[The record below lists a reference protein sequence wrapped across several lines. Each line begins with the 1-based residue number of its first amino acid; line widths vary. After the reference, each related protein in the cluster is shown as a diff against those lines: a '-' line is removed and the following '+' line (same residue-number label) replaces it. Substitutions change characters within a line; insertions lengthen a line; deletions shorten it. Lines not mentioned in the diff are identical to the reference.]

1 MRYYVKQGER
11 EWGVDIE
18 RLPKGQLAATLDG
31 VLTEVTILSEAPTLV
46 VAVGGRV
53 MELFSAGPDAV
64 AMRGGAD
71 AFHFESAQARAL
83 SRSEQAREGAA
94 AREVRAPM
102 PGRVVKVLVSPG
114 DSVEPGAGLL
124 VIEAM
129 KMENELDARSAGVIA
144 GIFVKPGDIVE
155 RGALLV
161 SLE

>member
-11 EWGVDIE
+11 EWGVDVE
-18 RLPKGQLAATLDG
+18 RLPTGQVAVTLDG
-31 VLTEVTILSEAPTLV
+31 VRTEVTILSEAPTLV

-53 MELFSAGPDAV
+53 MELFSAGPNAV
-64 AMRGGAD
+64 AMPGGAE
-71 AFHFESAQARAL
+71 AFRFESAQARAL
-83 SRSEQAREGAA
+83 TSGERTQEGEC

-114 DSVEPGAGLL
+114 DSVEPGTGLL

-129 KMENELDARSAGVIA
+129 KMENELDAKSAGVIA
-144 GIFVKPGDIVE
+144 GIFVSPGDIVE

>member
-18 RLPKGQLAATLDG
+18 RLPTGQLAATLDG

-53 MELFSAGPDAV
+53 MELFSAGPFAV
-64 AMRGGAD
+64 AMPGGAD
-71 AFHFESAQARAL
+71 PFQFESAQARAL
-83 SRSEQAREGAA
+83 SSSERAREGAA

>member
-1 MRYYVKQGER
+1 
-11 EWGVDIE
+11 
-18 RLPKGQLAATLDG
+18 
-31 VLTEVTILSEAPTLV
+31 
-46 VAVGGRV
+46 
-53 MELFSAGPDAV
+53 
-64 AMRGGAD
+64 
-71 AFHFESAQARAL
+71 
-83 SRSEQAREGAA
+83 
-94 AREVRAPM
+94 M